1 MASAGGSRIVVDLLT
16 GTMQQADNPFR
27 FDRPIVERPS
37 DIL

>member
-16 GTMQQADNPFR
+16 GRMTQAENPFR
-27 FDRPIVERPS
+27 FDRPIVERPF